1 MRTLQVLIVDDSA
14 LFRTMLQNVVRE
26 IPGISV
32 CGSVSNGDQAIEAV
46 ARLAPD
52 VVTLDV
58 EMPGLSG
65 IDVLREL
72 RRRRLA
78 CRVIMVSR
86 LTAAGAQITTDALLE
101 GAFDFILKPSGSALQ
116 QNRQLLLESLASQF
130 NNIRQL
136 LSGDTADGGGGG
148 NGRSTVAK
156 QPATAGE
163 QPPRLI
169 VIGCSTGGPDALARV
184 IPDLPVDWKIPVVV
198 VQHMPAG
205 FTQSLALRLNEASEV
220 EVVEVTDG
228 ELLKPGKIFIAKGG
242 AQLKFSGDAAG
253 KVVLRLTDDPP
264 ENFCRPAVD
273 YTLRSAA
280 AIFGNRT
287 LALILTGM
295 GQDGAAG
302 CRAVHDV
309 GGRVFAQHPEGCTVY
324 GMPRAAVRTGT
335 VTEEL
340 RLSEIAARLTTFA
353 STSRQRER

>member
-14 LFRTMLQNVVRE
+14 LFRTMLQNVIHE
-26 IPGISV
+26 IPGAAV
-32 CGSVSNGDQAIEAV
+32 CGSVSNGEQAIDTV

-72 RRRRLA
+72 RQRRLA

-101 GAFDFILKPSGSALQ
+101 GAFDFILKPSGPALR
-116 QNRQLLLESLASQF
+116 QNRQLLLESRTSQF

-136 LSGDTADGGGGG
+136 LSADTTEVVDG
-148 NGRSTVAK
+148 RPTA
-156 QPATAGE
+156 ATHISAAGE

-169 VIGCSTGGPDALARV
+169 VIGCSTGGPDALAGI
-184 IPDLPVDWKIPVVV
+184 IPDLPTDWKIPVVV

-220 EVVEVTDG
+220 HVAEATDG
-228 ELLKPGKIFIAKGG
+228 ETLTHGKVVIAKGG
-242 AQLKFSGDAAG
+242 AQLKLSGDVAG

-280 AIFGNRT
+280 AVFGNRT

-302 CRAVHDV
+302 CRAVHDA

-335 VTEEL
+335 VSEEL
-340 RLSEIAARLTTFA
+340 RLSEITPRLIALAR
-353 STSRQRER
+353 SRKQRQR

>member
-14 LFRTMLQNVVRE
+14 LFRTMLQNVIRE
-26 IPGISV
+26 IPNASV
-32 CGSVSNGDQAIEAV
+32 CGSVSDGEQALDAV
-46 ARLAPD
+46 ERLAPD

-72 RRRRLA
+72 RRRRAA

-86 LTAAGAQITTDALLE
+86 LTAAGAQVTTDALLE
-101 GAFDFILKPSGSALQ
+101 GAFDFILKPSGAALQ
-116 QNRQLLLESLASQF
+116 QNRQQLLESLAAQF

-136 LSGDTADGGGGG
+136 PSGDTADVAGG
-148 NGRSTVAK
+148 RPTVAR
-156 QPATAGE
+156 QPASAGE

-184 IPDLPVDWKIPVVV
+184 IPDLPTDWKIPVVV

-205 FTQSLALRLNEASEV
+205 FTQSLAVRLNEASEV
-220 EVVEVTDG
+220 DVAEATDG
-228 ELLKPGKIFIAKGG
+228 EMLTPGKVVIAKGG
-242 AQLKFSGDAAG
+242 TQLKLSGDAAG

-280 AIFGNRT
+280 ALFGNRT

-302 CRAVHDV
+302 CRAVHEA
-309 GGRVFAQHPEGCTVY
+309 GGRVLAQHPEGCTVY

-340 RLSEIAARLTTFA
+340 RLSDIAARLTALA
-353 STSRQRER
+353 SSRRQRER